1 MNTPKDFYL
10 KKFDLLTRVAAS
22 LADAQRLMDRLQE
35 LEGTAPGG
43 EPEDLNTIAGEI
55 HNTALFVTFLKVAVS
70 PMAEM
75 YEPIRM
81 TPSQIHEA
89 MGNSLSV

>member
-1 MNTPKDFYL
+1 MNAPKDFYL
-10 KKFDLLTRVAAS
+10 KKFDLLAQVAEA
-22 LADAQRLMDRLQE
+22 LADAQHFMGRLQE

-70 PMAEM
+70 PMVEM

>member
-1 MNTPKDFYL
+1 MNAPKDFYL
-10 KKFDLLTRVAAS
+10 KKFDLLTRVAAA

-70 PMAEM
+70 PMVEM

-81 TPSQIHEA
+81 TPGQIHEA

>member
-1 MNTPKDFYL
+1 MNAPKDFYL
-10 KKFDLLTRVAAS
+10 KKFDLLMRVEAS
-22 LADAQRLMDRLQE
+22 LADAQFLMDRLQE

-43 EPEDLNTIAGEI
+43 EPEDLVTVAGEI

-70 PMAEM
+70 PMVEM

-89 MGNSLSV
+89 MGNSLFV